1 MAGHRTTWC
10 HERLA
15 GTLGSHFYAERVHVA
30 DGILILLMLV
40 FAISGYRQG
49 FVIGALSIGG
59 FFSGA
64 LIGLQLG
71 PMIANRFSDGGA
83 RLGVSLVVI
92 FVLAV
97 LGQTLAGWF
106 GTRLRRA
113 IASKPLQR
121 IDDAGGALVSVV
133 AVLLVAWLIAVPL
146 GSSPFPSLNR
156 EIRGSA
162 ILNGIN
168 DLMPARAQ
176 ALSSALRTTLDT
188 NGFPDVF
195 GGLAPTRTREVAAP
209 DKALASSRVVAESH
223 RSVVKVL
230 GTAPSCSRRIEGS
243 GFVYAN
249 ERVMTNAHVVAGTR
263 SVKVETTGG
272 QFDGT
277 VVVYDPE
284 RDLAVIYVPGLRT
297 PAMSFA
303 SRPAATGANAIVLGY
318 PLDGPYD
325 PQPARIRDVGDIT
338 GPDIYNEND
347 VTREIYTIRALVRSG
362 NSGGPLVTPGGQVLG
377 VIFAAAADDRN
388 VGFALTGREAASTA
402 SAGADRTRG
411 VRTGGCA

>member
-1 MAGHRTTWC
+1 V
-10 HERLA
+10 L
-15 GTLGSHFYAERVHVA
+15 VV

-71 PMIANRFSDGGA
+71 PLIANQFADGA
-83 RLGVSLVVI
+83 IRLVVSLMVI
-92 FVLAV
+92 FALAV

-113 IASKPLQR
+113 IESKPLQR
-121 IDDAGGALVSVV
+121 IDDAGGAVVSVV
-133 AVLLVAWLIAVPL
+133 ALLLVAWLIAVPL
-146 GSSPFPSLNR
+146 GSSPFPALNR
-156 EIRGSA
+156 EVRSSA
-162 ILNGIN
+162 ILGGIN
-168 DLMPARAQ
+168 DLMPEQAQ
-176 ALSSALRTTLDT
+176 ALSAGLRDTLDT

-195 GGLAPTRTREVAAP
+195 GGLAPTKAREVAAP
-209 DKALASSRVVAESH
+209 DRALANSQVVAKAKQ
-223 RSVVKVL
+223 SVIKVL

-243 GFVYAN
+243 GFVYAD

-263 SVKVETTGG
+263 AVQVESSSGRL
-272 QFDGT
+272 DGT

-284 RDLAVIYVPGLRT
+284 RDLAVIYVPGLRA
-297 PAMSFA
+297 PAMSFVD
-303 SRPAATGANAIVLGY
+303 RPAATGASAIVLGY
-318 PLDGPYD
+318 PLDGPYNA
-325 PQPARIRDVGDIT
+325 QSARVRDVSNIT
-338 GPDIYNEND
+338 GPDIYDASD

-362 NSGGPLVTPGGQVLG
+362 NSGGPLVTPSGKVLG

-388 VGFALTGREAASTA
+388 VGFALTANEAASTA
-402 SAGADRTRG
+402 RAGVAHTRG
-411 VRTGGCA
+411 VRTGDCA